1 MITFDNIPDSLRK
14 PGKYLEFNL
23 RMATRALPGNP
34 QVMLIVAP
42 MMKSG
47 LAEPLTPVNVF
58 DDTEAAVAF
67 GAGSLAHIMAKAAIT
82 ANSYLQLQVIGVEE
96 NPAGKAAAGTL
107 TVTGPAT
114 NSGTFYLTVC
124 GERLNV
130 AVTAGDSADDICQ
143 AITETVNAQTA
154 LPVKAALTTGEND
167 NKFITLTA
175 RQTGEF
181 GNDILLSA
189 SCTAKGI
196 TQTLAAMQG
205 GENNADIQPALDAV
219 FAAGHNIIVPP
230 FSDKDTLLKLRTHLE
245 KTGGPLEQRGAV
257 AAAGWTGTLSTGTT
271 LAADI
276 NDGRTTIAWYPGSAK
291 LPCQL
296 AAGYGAVIASEE
308 DPARPLNN
316 LEIKGLDIAPVK
328 AWAGRN
334 EQENALHNGLTPLE
348 VGPGNKVQIVRAIT
362 TYTKNP
368 EGVNDTALLDLTTI
382 RTLDYTRV
390 ACRER
395 ISQRFPRDKLNER
408 TRKKVRSEL
417 LDVLI
422 KLEEEEILENV
433 EANKELLLVERNGKD
448 ESRLDA
454 QIPAD
459 VVNGLHIFAGR
470 IDLYV

>member
-143 AITETVNAQTA
+143 AISDTVNAQMA
-154 LPVKAALTTGEND
+154 LPVKAALTTGESD

-175 RQTGEF
+175 RQTGEY

-196 TQTLAAMQG
+196 TQTLTAMQG

-276 NDGRTTIAWYPGSAK
+276 NDGRTTIAWYP
-291 LPCQL
+291 
-296 AAGYGAVIASEE
+296 
-308 DPARPLNN
+308 
-316 LEIKGLDIAPVK
+316 
-328 AWAGRN
+328 
-334 EQENALHNGLTPLE
+334 
-348 VGPGNKVQIVRAIT
+348 
-362 TYTKNP
+362 
-368 EGVNDTALLDLTTI
+368 
-382 RTLDYTRV
+382 
-390 ACRER
+390 
-395 ISQRFPRDKLNER
+395 
-408 TRKKVRSEL
+408 
-417 LDVLI
+417 
-422 KLEEEEILENV
+422 
-433 EANKELLLVERNGKD
+433 
-448 ESRLDA
+448 
-454 QIPAD
+454 
-459 VVNGLHIFAGR
+459 
-470 IDLYV
+470 

>member
-1 MITFDNIPDSLRK
+1 MIGFDNIPDSLRK
-14 PGKYLEFNL
+14 PGKYFEFNL

-42 MMKSG
+42 MMHGG

-82 ANSYLQLQVIGVEE
+82 ANRYLQLQVIGVEE
-96 NPAGKAAAGTL
+96 NPAGKAASGTL

-114 NSGTFYLTVC
+114 GSGTFYLTVC
-124 GERLNV
+124 GERLDI
-130 AVTAGDSADDICQ
+130 AVTTGDSADTLSQ
-143 AITETVNAQTA
+143 AIIDTVNAQTA
-154 LPVKAALTTGEND
+154 LPVRAALTTGEEGNT
-167 NKFITLTA
+167 FIGLTA

-189 SCTAKGI
+189 ACTAGGI
-196 TQTLAAMQG
+196 THTLTGMAG

-257 AAAGWTGTLSTGTT
+257 AAAGWTGTLSSGTT

-276 NDGRTTIAWYPGSAK
+276 NDGRTTIAWYQGAAI

-308 DPARPLNN
+308 DPARPLNS
-316 LEIKGLDIAPVK
+316 LEIRGPDIAPVK

-334 EQENALHNGLTPLE
+334 EQENALHNGLTPIE

-362 TYTKNP
+362 TYTRNP
-368 EGVNDTALLDLTTI
+368 EGVSDKSLLDLTTI
-382 RTLDYTRV
+382 RTLDYTRK

-408 TRKKVRSEL
+408 TRRKVRSEL

-433 EANKELLLVERNGKD
+433 EANKELLIVERNGKD
-448 ESRLDA
+448 ENRLDA

-459 VVNGLHIFAGR
+459 VVNGLHVVAGR
-470 IDLYV
+470 IDLFL

>member
-1 MITFDNIPDSLRK
+1 MIAFDNIPGSLRK
-14 PGKYLEFNL
+14 PGKYFEFNL

-47 LAEPLTPVNVF
+47 TAVPLTPVNIF
-58 DDTEAAVAF
+58 DDTEAAIAF
-67 GAGSLAHIMAKAAIT
+67 GAGSLAHIMAISAIT
-82 ANSYLQLQVIGVEE
+82 ANSYLQLQIIGVAE
-96 NPAGKAAAGTL
+96 NPAGKAATGTL
-107 TVTGPAT
+107 SVTGPAT

-124 GERLNV
+124 GMRLDI
-130 AVTAGDSADDICQ
+130 AVTAGDTAEMICQ
-143 AITETVNAQTA
+143 SVTDTVNGQTA
-154 LPVKAALTTGEND
+154 LPVKAALTPGEND
-167 NKFITLTA
+167 NKLITLTA
-175 RQTGEF
+175 RQTGEY
-181 GNDILLSA
+181 GNDIHLAA
-189 SCTAKGI
+189 SCTAKGV
-196 TQTLAAMQG
+196 TQTLTAMQG

-230 FSDKDTLLKLRTHLE
+230 FSDKETLLKLRTHLE

-257 AAAGWTGTLSTGTT
+257 CAAGWTGTLSTGTT
-271 LAADI
+271 LASDI
-276 NDGRTTIAWYPGSAK
+276 NDGRTTIAWYPGSSK

-296 AAGYGAVIASEE
+296 AAGYGAIIAFEE

-316 LEIKGLDIAPVK
+316 LEVKGLDVAPVNF
-328 AWAGRN
+328 WAGRN
-334 EQENALHNGLTPLE
+334 EQENALHNGLTPFE

-408 TRKKVRSEL
+408 TRQKVRSEL

-433 EANKELLLVERNGKD
+433 EANKGLLIVERNGKD
-448 ESRLDA
+448 SSRLDA

>member
-42 MMKSG
+42 MMKEG

-67 GAGSLAHIMAKAAIT
+67 GTGSLAHIMAKAAIT

-124 GERLNV
+124 GERLDV
-130 AVTAGDSADDICQ
+130 TVTAGDSADDICQ
-143 AITETVNAQTA
+143 AITDTVNAQTA

-196 TQTLAAMQG
+196 TQTLTAMQG

-230 FSDKDTLLKLRTHLE
+230 
-245 KTGGPLEQRGAV
+245 
-257 AAAGWTGTLSTGTT
+257 
-271 LAADI
+271 
-276 NDGRTTIAWYPGSAK
+276 
-291 LPCQL
+291 
-296 AAGYGAVIASEE
+296 
-308 DPARPLNN
+308 
-316 LEIKGLDIAPVK
+316 
-328 AWAGRN
+328 
-334 EQENALHNGLTPLE
+334 
-348 VGPGNKVQIVRAIT
+348 
-362 TYTKNP
+362 
-368 EGVNDTALLDLTTI
+368 
-382 RTLDYTRV
+382 
-390 ACRER
+390 
-395 ISQRFPRDKLNER
+395 
-408 TRKKVRSEL
+408 
-417 LDVLI
+417 
-422 KLEEEEILENV
+422 
-433 EANKELLLVERNGKD
+433 
-448 ESRLDA
+448 
-454 QIPAD
+454 
-459 VVNGLHIFAGR
+459 
-470 IDLYV
+470 